1 MQRDMKVGMAVGVAL
16 IGIVGALFFRREP
29 ETKDKEAP
37 PPLQNTAD
45 LDRRI
50 AEKGKAPYID
60 GVEELS
66 DHAAPGPAAQ
76 TASSKPASKSA
87 NADPPRFLTSAEE
100 ARNRESLSRKV
111 VPAPDPIQPVP
122 TKKEETA
129 TADAVPAHNR
139 DWEPA
144 GPAVK
149 KGSATSRPAPAGI
162 ASS

>member
-1 MQRDMKVGMAVGVAL
+1 MLRRSVNSAEPPPHFLQVSPLVLDWFATAGRYRNRSSGSACGLHREPGRTMTMQRDMKVGMAVGVAL

-66 DHAAPGPAAQ
+66 EHAAPGPAAQ
-76 TASSKPASKSA
+76 NASSKPASKSA
-87 NADPPRFLTSAEE
+87 NADPPRFLTSAE
-100 ARNRESLSRKV
+100 
-111 VPAPDPIQPVP
+111 
-122 TKKEETA
+122 
-129 TADAVPAHNR
+129 
-139 DWEPA
+139 
-144 GPAVK
+144 
-149 KGSATSRPAPAGI
+149 
-162 ASS
+162 